1 MQGTHTIF
9 LVGARASGK
18 TTVGKALAAA
28 LGWAFVD
35 TDHLLQAQEQ
45 CTVAHMVEQHGW
57 DYFRRKEGEYLRRAT
72 SPRIVVATGGGM
84 VLAQDNHRFMREAG
98 TVFYLSAPA
107 SLLAAR
113 LCAHPGHAQR
123 PSLTGQ
129 ALDQEVEEVLRQR
142 DPLYR
147 EAAHHV
153 LDATLLPGEIAAAAL
168 ACLQERR

>member
-1 MQGTHTIF
+1 MQATHTIF

-18 TTVGKALAAA
+18 TTVGEALAAA

-35 TDHLLQAQEQ
+35 TDHLLQKQEQ
-45 CTVAHMVEQHGW
+45 CSVAHMVDQHGW
-57 DYFRRKEGEYLRRAT
+57 DYFRRKEGEYLRMAAK
-72 SPRIVVATGGGM
+72 PRTVVATGGGM
-84 VLAQDNHRFMREAG
+84 VLAEDNRRFMREAG

-113 LCAHPGHAQR
+113 LSAQPGHAQR

-129 ALDQEVEEVLRQR
+129 PLDQEVEDVLRQR

-147 EAAHHV
+147 AAAHHA
-153 LDATLLPGEIAAAAL
+153 LDAALSPADIAATAL
-168 ACLQERR
+168 ACIQE